1 MAARYAVATA
11 EFGDVIKAYP
21 DDKLSGNSFFY
32 LGEIDYR
39 AARYAAAVRDYDK
52 VLEQFPDS
60 NKIPAAHLHKGQAL
74 IEMKQTEAG
83 IREFR
88 TLIQRFPAAPES
100 TQARSKLNAM
110 GVPIR
115 AASDL
120 YPSLLPFP
128 LRGTRPMTLPEIVK
142 ADQDALA
149 AETRAAQCPP
159 FVAVNEL
166 EIVRTMPS
174 AFRAAHPVTITPLEP
189 SSTRSYVVDCP
200 SLHSKVLW
208 VTTANNQYREDYL
221 AFINRTHSLTLT
233 AIPKSYDVDHLYNRT
248 RAQSYAMKFI
258 RTALVGY
265 TPNRSHGAGYEKDI
279 TTNEALRFRKD
290 RKLMD
295 EITCM
300 KFFGFLSP
308 LRSDP
313 RDAEVDAYA
322 TFAAS
327 HLGLSFKEVKD
338 NVLLLRGKASNPW
351 AKR

>member
-1 MAARYAVATA
+1 M
-11 EFGDVIKAYP
+11 
-21 DDKLSGNSFFY
+21 L
-32 LGEIDYR
+32 
-39 AARYAAAVRDYDK
+39 
-52 VLEQFPDS
+52 
-60 NKIPAAHLHKGQAL
+60 
-74 IEMKQTEAG
+74 
-83 IREFR
+83 
-88 TLIQRFPAAPES
+88 TLAQ
-100 TQARSKLNAM
+100 
-110 GVPIR
+110 
-115 AASDL
+115 
-120 YPSLLPFP
+120 
-128 LRGTRPMTLPEIVK
+128 IVQ

-159 FVAVNEL
+159 FVAVNDL
-166 EIVRTMPS
+166 DIVRTVPTVLRS
-174 AFRAAHPVTITPLEP
+174 PHPVTITPLVP
-189 SSTRSYVVDCP
+189 NSTKSYIVDCP
-200 SLHSKVLW
+200 TLQSKVLW
-208 VTTANNQYREDYL
+208 VAPSNNDYRKDYL
-221 AFINRTHSLTLT
+221 TFLNNTYALGLT
-233 AIPKSYDVDHLYNRT
+233 ALPGIYDVDHLYNRT
-248 RAQSYAMKFI
+248 RAQSYSMQFI

-313 RDAEVDAYA
+313 RDAEVNAYA

-338 NVLLLRGKASNPW
+338 NVLLLRDKASNPW